1 MWWFINE
8 KDKLQH
14 VLAGIVLSQVLV
26 LILSFCTI
34 SIYCPLVLS
43 FIISTGVSYGK
54 ELLYDKILGHGVY
67 NMRDF
72 IASEIGVLYGLLTS
86 LILLLV

>member
-1 MWWFINE
+1 MWRFFNE

-14 VLAGIVLSQVLV
+14 ILVGIILSQILV

-34 SIYCPLVLS
+34 SIYCPIVLS
-43 FIISTGVSYGK
+43 FIISSGVSFGK
-54 ELLYDKILGHGVY
+54 ELLYDKILEHDVY
-67 NMRDF
+67 NMKDF
-72 IASEIGVLYGLLTS
+72 IASEIGVVYGLLTS

>member
-54 ELLYDKILGHGVY
+54 ELLYDRVLGRGVY
-67 NMRDF
+67 NMKDF

-86 LILLLV
+86 LILLIV

>member
-1 MWWFINE
+1 MWWFLNE

-34 SIYCPLVLS
+34 SIYYPLILS

-54 ELLYDKILGHGVY
+54 ELLYDRVLGRGVY
-67 NMRDF
+67 NMKDF

-86 LILLLV
+86 LILLLI

>member
-1 MWWFINE
+1 MWWFLTE

-14 VLAGIVLSQVLV
+14 VLAGIILSQILV

-34 SIYCPLVLS
+34 SVYCPIILS

-54 ELLYDKILGHGVY
+54 ELLYDKVLGHGVY

-72 IASEIGVLYGLLTS
+72 IASEIGVVYGLLIS
-86 LILLLV
+86 LILLLI